1 MVVPA
6 RRAHGGRQA
15 RQQVEGALALE
26 GLPDVRQAERVH
38 AAVGD
43 EGRATALRA
52 RYRRQNLKLKCIF
65 AKQWKKEQVWP
76 FFGCCIRMEYGF
88 RKTGFT
94 RFLEPD
100 NAKNRF

>member
-65 AKQWKKEQVWP
+65 AKQWKEEQVWP
-76 FFGCCIRMEYGF
+76 FFVVV
-88 RKTGFT
+88 
-94 RFLEPD
+94 
-100 NAKNRF
+100 